1 MIAICT
7 PYDESAHQPGNGQML
22 AILAGSRDA
31 VDKMY
36 AKALDLGASDEGAP
50 GERLP
55 IFYGAYVRNL
65 DGHKLCFFDMKIG

>member
-7 PYDESAHQPGNGQML
+7 PYDESAHPPGNGQML

-65 DGHKLCFFDMKIG
+65 DGNKLCFFDMKIG